1 MAETEIGAFTPADA
15 LRIWKAVLAF
25 ERGITVDSSDERR
38 FVPAPIYCKN
48 RSTTLEIP
56 AYGCMQVVGTEEIG
70 GQNYLIVDRPFDYS
84 DSVMGPFLLNSP
96 TAIETEGLGVAQ
108 NGPVFRAIKDTGT
121 FTVGTRLNP
130 TVDSFKLSKGPLF
143 VYLGEDDVDTDI
155 IKVERCE
162 TPLLAIAGSSGIS
175 ANSSGEV
182 TAKQPASGNWTAG
195 TITYTAWNPTG
206 VAISSNALC
215 LIYPVDAKWVALELC

>member
-1 MAETEIGAFTPADA
+1 MATEIGVFTPSDA
-15 LRIWKAVLAF
+15 ERVWKAVQAF
-25 ERGITVDSSDERR
+25 ERGITTSKGDERR

-56 AYGCMQVVGTEEIG
+56 AYGCMQVVGTEEVG
-70 GQNYLIVDRPFDYS
+70 GQNYLLVDRPFDYS
-84 DSVMGPFLLNSP
+84 DSSFGPFLLNSP
-96 TAIETEGLGVAQ
+96 AAIEPEGLGVAQ

-130 TVDSFKLSKGPLF
+130 TANSYKLSKGPLF
-143 VYLGEDDVDTDI
+143 VYLGDDDVDTDI

-162 TPLLAIAGSSGIS
+162 TPLIAVATSGIA
-175 ANSSGEV
+175 ANSSGTV

-195 TITYTAWNPTG
+195 SVTYTAWNPTG
-206 VAISSNALC
+206 VAISSSALC
-215 LIYPVDAKWVALELC
+215 LIYPVDAKWIALELC

>member
-1 MAETEIGAFTPADA
+1 MATEIGVFTPGDA
-15 LRIWKAVLAF
+15 ERVWKAVQAF
-25 ERGITVDSSDERR
+25 ERGITATKTDERR
-38 FVPAPIYCKN
+38 FVQAPIYCKN

-96 TAIETEGLGVAQ
+96 AAIEPDGLGVAQ
-108 NGPVFRAIKDTGT
+108 NGPVYRAIKDTGT

-130 TVDSFKLSKGPLF
+130 TADSFKLSKGPLF
-143 VYLGEDDVDTDI
+143 VYLGDDDIDTDI

-162 TPLLAIAGSSGIS
+162 TPLLAVAGSGIA
-175 ANSSGEV
+175 ANSSGTV

-195 TITYTAWNPTG
+195 SVTYTAWNPTG
-206 VAISSNALC
+206 VAISSSALC

>member
-1 MAETEIGAFTPADA
+1 MATEIGVFTPGDA
-15 LRIWKAVLAF
+15 ERVWKAVQAF
-25 ERGITVDSSDERR
+25 ERGITANKTDERR

-56 AYGCMQVVGTEEIG
+56 AYGCMQVVGTEEVG

-84 DSVMGPFLLNSP
+84 DSSFGPFLLNSP
-96 TAIETEGLGVAQ
+96 AAIEPEGLGVAQ

-130 TVDSFKLSKGPLF
+130 TADSFKLSKGPLF
-143 VYLGEDDVDTDI
+143 VYLGDDDIDDDI

-162 TPLLAIAGSSGIS
+162 TPLLAVAGSGIA
-175 ANSSGEV
+175 ANSSGTV

-195 TITYTAWNPTG
+195 SVTYTAWNPTG
-206 VAISSNALC
+206 VAISSSALC

>member
-1 MAETEIGAFTPADA
+1 MTREVGYYSPELAKRIKDNSLAWERERQPAQPVF
-15 LRIWKAVLAF
+15 LPVGLNPIFVINVSVHRIPPF
-25 ERGITVDSSDERR
+25 
-38 FVPAPIYCKN
+38 
-48 RSTTLEIP
+48 
-56 AYGCMQVVGTEEIG
+56 GCMQVVGTKHIE
-70 GQNYLIVDRPFDYS
+70 GQNFLKVDRPFDYS
-84 DSVMGPFLLNSP
+84 ESVTSPFILNDTQP
-96 TAIETEGLGVAQ
+96 IEPSQIGMAQ
-108 NGPVFRAIKDTGT
+108 FGPVFRAIKDTGT

-162 TPLLAIAGSSGIS
+162 TPLLAIAGGSGIA
-175 ANSSGEV
+175 ANSSGQV